1 MGHVWKWANRLILI
15 AEVFGW
21 GAYMNDRRNKNH
33 LDRGRNPFRVSETVQ
48 RRESHARPADDLQE
62 GKINM
67 LFNRDHKTGP
77 AMKAG
82 RIFLAGFLSV
92 LLAGSTVAQNSRN
105 VPDVTAMSMEDLMN
119 LQVTSVSKRTQKVAD
134 AAAAIFVITQEDIRR
149 SGATSIPEALR
160 LVPGLEVARID
171 QNKWAIGSRGFN
183 GRFDNKLLV
192 LIDGRSVYTPLFS
205 GVYWNVEDV
214 MLEDVDRIEV
224 IRGPGA
230 TLWGANAVDGVIN
243 VITKK
248 AKSTQSAV
256 VTAGAGTEE
265 RAAGGVR
272 YGGKL
277 GDNTYY
283 RAYTKYFDWGPSA
296 YPSGMTAHDGWD
308 ALRGGFRADWTPAG
322 ANSLTLQGDIYRT
335 RFNET
340 LTVAS
345 LSAPYSNT
353 FPNDGKYTGGN
364 ILGRWNHTSEGSSMS
379 LQMYYDN
386 TTITDHSLFGDHQ
399 NILDIDFQHGFHVGD
414 SQQFVWGVGYRSIH
428 DKNNPSFTVSLQPN
442 QVTLNQFST
451 FLQDEISL
459 VDNRLQI
466 TLGSK
471 FERNEFTGFEIEPN
485 ARLLWNL
492 TPNQSIW
499 TAVSRAVRTPALTE
513 EGLRLNSQV
522 IPPGTPANPT
532 PLPAVVAVFGSHQF
546 NSEDLLA
553 YELGYRV
560 QATSNLSLDIA
571 TFYNNYSNLRTA
583 EPGAPFVEGS
593 PAPTDIV
600 IPFVAGNKMSG
611 GTYGVELFADWKV
624 VPKWRLVGSYS
635 YLQMDIHKN
644 VDSQDP
650 TPDIP
655 NGSSPRHQWYLRSSI
670 DLPKHFEQDTTLRFV
685 DQLPSLNV
693 PSYYSLDAHLGWR
706 PVTRLEFS
714 IGGQNLL
721 NNWHFEFM
729 PDFVNTSPTVVKRS
743 IFGSITWKF

>member
-1 MGHVWKWANRLILI
+1 MLPIRNQNNGSPTVGRRILSLVVV
-15 AEVFGW
+15 ALFLGTS
-21 GAYMNDRRNKNH
+21 
-33 LDRGRNPFRVSETVQ
+33 VS
-48 RRESHARPADDLQE
+48 
-62 GKINM
+62 
-67 LFNRDHKTGP
+67 
-77 AMKAG
+77 
-82 RIFLAGFLSV
+82 
-92 LLAGSTVAQNSRN
+92 AQSQG
-105 VPDVTAMSMEDLMN
+105 VPDISRMSIEELMN
-119 LQVTSVSKRTQKVAD
+119 VEVTSVAKRPQRVAD
-134 AAAAIFVITQEDIRR
+134 AAAAVFVLTQEDIRR
-149 SGATSIPEALR
+149 SGAASIPEALR
-160 LVPGLEVARID
+160 MVPGLQVARID
-171 QNKWAIGSRGFN
+171 ENKWAIGSRGFN

-335 RFNET
+335 RFDET

-353 FPNDGKYTGGN
+353 FPNDGKYSGGN
-364 ILGRWNHTSEGSSMS
+364 ILGRWNHASEGSSMS

-399 NILDIDFQHGFHVGD
+399 NILDIDFQHGFHAGD
-414 SQQFVWGVGYRSIH
+414 SQQFVWGVGYRSIR
-428 DKNNPSFTVSLQPN
+428 DKNDASFTVSLKPN
-442 QVTLNQFST
+442 QVTLNQFGT
-451 FLQDEISL
+451 FIQDEISL
-459 VDNRLQI
+459 ADNRLQI

-583 EPGAPFVEGS
+583 EPGAFFFEGS
-593 PAPTDIV
+593 PTPTDVV

-611 GTYGVELFADWKV
+611 GTYGAELFADWKV

-644 VDSQDP
+644 ADSQDP
-650 TPDIP
+650 TPDNP

-685 DQLPSLNV
+685 DQLPGLNV

-706 PVTRLEFS
+706 PVTKLEIS

-743 IFGSITWKF
+743 NFGSITWKF

>member
-1 MGHVWKWANRLILI
+1 MNRRKEPHRLQQ
-15 AEVFGW
+15 AGDGF
-21 GAYMNDRRNKNH
+21 GAYRDAP
-33 LDRGRNPFRVSETVQ
+33 D
-48 RRESHARPADDLQE
+48 RESLASLADHLRE
-62 GKINM
+62 GKLNM
-67 LFNRDHKTGP
+67 LFHRNYKSEPVRS
-77 AMKAG
+77 AG
-82 RIFLAGFLSV
+82 RILLAGFLAV
-92 LLAGSTVAQNSRN
+92 CLTAPTPAQTSRS

-160 LVPGLEVARID
+160 LAPGLEVARID

-205 GVYWNVEDV
+205 GVYWNVQDV

-248 AKSTQSAV
+248 AKATQSAV
-256 VTAGAGTEE
+256 VTAGAGTDE

-296 YPSGMTAHDGWD
+296 YPYPSEMTAHDGWD

-322 ANSLTLQGDIYRT
+322 ANSLTLQGDIYRS
-335 RFNET
+335 RFDET

-353 FPNDGKYTGGN
+353 FPNDGKYSGGN
-364 ILGRWNHTSEGSSMS
+364 ILGRWNHTSERSSMS

-399 NILDIDFQHGFHVGD
+399 NILDLDFQHGFHVGD
-414 SQQFVWGVGYRSIH
+414 SQQFVWGLGYRSVR
-428 DKNNPSFTVSLQPN
+428 DKNDSSFTVSLQPN

-471 FERNEFTGFEIEPN
+471 FERNKFTGFEIEPN
-485 ARLLWNL
+485 ARLLWTL

-513 EGLRLNSQV
+513 EGLRLNSAV
-522 IPPGTPANPT
+522 IPPGNSSPFPT
-532 PLPAVVAVFGSHQF
+532 VIAVFGCNISSPPPCSQQF

-593 PAPTDIV
+593 PAPTDV
-600 IPFVAGNKMSG
+600 VVPFVAGNKMSG

-624 VPKWRLVGSYS
+624 VPKWRLAGSYS

-644 VDSQDP
+644 KDSLDP
-650 TPDIP
+650 TPDNP
-655 NGSSPRHQWYLRSSI
+655 NGSSPRHQWYLRSSV
-670 DLPKHFEQDTTLRFV
+670 DLPKHFDQDTTLRFV
-685 DQLPSLNV
+685 DHLPGLNV

-706 PVTRLEFS
+706 PVTRLELS

-721 NNWHFEFM
+721 NNWHLEFM

-743 IFGSITWKF
+743 IFGSITVKF

>member
-1 MGHVWKWANRLILI
+1 MAFV
-15 AEVFGW
+15 W
-21 GAYMNDRRNKNH
+21 GAYMNDGKKRLYLGLGRAPIHLSEMVRRQDARFTGD
-33 LDRGRNPFRVSETVQ
+33 LRG
-48 RRESHARPADDLQE
+48 
-62 GKINM
+62 GKLNM
-67 LFNRDHKTGP
+67 LFNPTPRSRPATGL
-77 AMKAG
+77 G
-82 RIFLAGFLSV
+82 RILLAGFLAV
-92 LLAGSTVAQNSRN
+92 VVAATTVAQTLRS

-119 LQVTSVSKRTQKVAD
+119 MKVTSVSKRTQKVAD

-160 LVPGLEVARID
+160 MAPGLQVARID
-171 QNKWAIGSRGFN
+171 ENKWAIGSRGFN

-205 GVYWNVEDV
+205 GVYWNVQDV

-248 AKSTQSAV
+248 AKSTQSTV

-265 RAAGGVR
+265 RAAGGAR
-272 YGGKL
+272 YGSKL

-283 RAYTKYFDWGPSA
+283 RAYAKYFDWGPSA

-308 ALRGGFRADWTPAG
+308 ALRGGFRADWTPTG
-322 ANSLTLQGDIYRT
+322 ANSLTLQGDIYRS
-335 RFNET
+335 RFDET

-345 LSAPYSNT
+345 LSPPYSNT
-353 FPNDGKYTGGN
+353 FPNDGKYSGGN
-364 ILGRWNHTSEGSSMS
+364 LLGRWNHTSERSSMS

-386 TTITDHSLFGDHQ
+386 TTINDHSLFGDHQ
-399 NILDIDFQHGFHVGD
+399 NIFDIDFQHAFHTGD
-414 SQQFVWGVGYRSIH
+414 SQQFVWGFGYRSIR
-428 DKNNPSFTVSLQPN
+428 DKNDPSFTVSLQPN

-471 FERNEFTGFEIEPN
+471 FERNGFTGFEVEPN
-485 ARLLWNL
+485 ARLLWTV

-513 EGLRLNSQV
+513 EGLRLNSAV
-522 IPPGTPANPT
+522 IPPGTPSNPA
-532 PLPAVVAVFGSHQF
+532 PLPVVLAVFGSPQF

-560 QATSNLSLDIA
+560 QATSNLSLDLA
-571 TFYNNYSNLRTA
+571 TFYNNYSGLRTA
-583 EPGAPFVEGS
+583 EPGTPRVEAN
-593 PAPTDIV
+593 PAPPDIV
-600 IPFVAGNKMSG
+600 VPFVASNKMSG

-624 VPKWRLVGSYS
+624 VPKWRLAGSYS
-635 YLQMDIHKN
+635 YLQMNIHKN
-644 VDSQDP
+644 ADSLDP
-650 TPDIP
+650 TPDNP
-655 NGSSPRHQWYLRSSI
+655 NGSSPRHQWYLRSSV
-670 DLPKHFEQDTTLRFV
+670 DLPKHFEQDTTVRFV
-685 DQLPSLNV
+685 DHLPSLNFAGAVGAV

-706 PVTRLEFS
+706 PVTSLELS

-721 NNWHFEFM
+721 DNWHLEFL
-729 PDFVNTSPTVVKRS
+729 PDFVKTSPTVVKRS
-743 IFGSITWKF
+743 IFGSITVKF

>member
-1 MGHVWKWANRLILI
+1 MNRRKEPHRLQQ
-15 AEVFGW
+15 AGDGFS
-21 GAYMNDRRNKNH
+21 AYGNVPD
-33 LDRGRNPFRVSETVQ
+33 
-48 RRESHARPADDLQE
+48 RESLASLADQLLE
-62 GKINM
+62 GKLHM
-67 LFNRDHKTGP
+67 LFNRNHKSGP
-77 AMKAG
+77 VRSAG
-82 RIFLAGFLSV
+82 RILLAGFL
-92 LLAGSTVAQNSRN
+92 TVCLTAPTPAQTSRS

-205 GVYWNVEDV
+205 GVYWNVQDV

-248 AKSTQSAV
+248 AKATQSAV

-265 RAAGGVR
+265 RAAGGGR

-277 GDNTYY
+277 GNNAYY

-322 ANSLTLQGDIYRT
+322 ANSLTLQGDIYRS
-335 RFNET
+335 RFDET

-353 FPNDGKYTGGN
+353 FPNDGKYSGGN
-364 ILGRWNHTSEGSSMS
+364 ILGRWNHTSERSSMS

-399 NILDIDFQHGFHVGD
+399 NILDVDFQHGFHVGD
-414 SQQFVWGVGYRSIH
+414 SQQFVWGLGYRSIR
-428 DKNNPSFTVSLQPN
+428 DKNDASFTVSLQPN

-485 ARLLWNL
+485 ARLLWPL

-513 EGLRLNSQV
+513 EGLRLNSAV
-522 IPPGTPANPT
+522 IPPGTPSNPA
-532 PLPAVVAVFGSHQF
+532 PFPAVIAVFGSHQF

-583 EPGAPFVEGS
+583 EPGAPFVEGG

-600 IPFVAGNKMSG
+600 IPFVASNKMSG

-624 VPKWRLVGSYS
+624 VPKWRVAGSYS
-635 YLQMDIHKN
+635 YLQMNIHKN
-644 VDSQDP
+644 IDSQDP
-650 TPDIP
+650 TPDNP

-670 DLPKHFEQDTTLRFV
+670 DLPKHFDQDTTLRFV
-685 DQLPSLNV
+685 DHLPGLNV

-706 PVTRLEFS
+706 PVTRLELS

-743 IFGSITWKF
+743 IFGSITVKF